1 MEHDVRAHHPP
12 CCTPYWKRT
21 ANIIRSSRLGHGVG
35 IDGGDI
41 RWKRV
46 CMGGAMVRWLSAAQN
61 LCLTVFVAPSS
72 KFSTRFVLIFLDP
85 RQLLIIGDV
94 AGSALACHQQPKL
107 DKLTAIPPPSPPWP
121 SYVYER
127 TMSTVLP
134 LSRSLCIAKGAI
146 TAQCWKFE
154 TGKAEGGDDANQLA
168 SGR

>member
-12 CCTPYWKRT
+12 WGTPYWKRT

-41 RWKRV
+41 RW
-46 CMGGAMVRWLSAAQN
+46 MGGAMRPPPCFAHSM
-61 LCLTVFVAPSS
+61 
-72 KFSTRFVLIFLDP
+72 STRFVLVLVDP
-85 RQLLIIGDV
+85 RQLLIIGGV
-94 AGSALACHQQPKL
+94 AGSALARHQQPKL

-121 SYVYER
+121 SYVYKR
-127 TMSTVLP
+127 TMSTVPP

-154 TGKAEGGDDANQLA
+154 TGKAEGGDDANQLL
-168 SGR
+168 SGG